1 MSTPVS
7 TTTDLVPERPEP
19 RAFEE
24 IDRSTLGQPIKG
36 PSALGPDF
44 RRMLA
49 LAWTMATAEFKLRFY
64 GSALGYLW
72 QLARPM
78 LLFGVLLLV
87 FTVVVRLGND
97 VELYAP
103 TLLLG
108 IVLFT
113 YFSEA
118 TAGAVTAMVDRENLV
133 RKIDFP
139 RLAVPLSVVIT
150 ATFNF
155 VLNMVPVIIVL
166 VVMGAEIRWTWL
178 EIIPLAMVLAVL
190 SIGIATILSA
200 AYVRARDVQP
210 IWDVVLQ
217 AMFYASGVLVPVQAI
232 TSQFGDTIA
241 RILMFNPFSAILQQA
256 RHALVAP
263 SHPTALDA
271 AGAWWV
277 LLIPTAITVA
287 LVLGGFRY
295 FNREAPRIAER
306 L

>member
-1 MSTPVS
+1 MST
-7 TTTDLVPERPEP
+7 THAARTAPEP
-19 RAFEE
+19 RTLEA
-24 IDRSTLGQPIKG
+24 IDRSELGAPIKG
-36 PSALGPDF
+36 PSALGPDL
-44 RRMLA
+44 RRMLG
-49 LAWTMATAEFKLRFY
+49 LAWTMATSEFKLRFY
-64 GSALGYLW
+64 GSALGYVW

-155 VLNMVPVIIVL
+155 LLNMIPVVIVL
-166 VVMGAEIRWTWL
+166 LAMGAEVRWTWL
-178 EIIPLAMVLAVL
+178 EIFPLTIALAVL
-190 SIGIATILSA
+190 SIGIAMILAA
-200 AYVRARDVQP
+200 AYVRFRDVQP
-210 IWDVVLQ
+210 IWEVVLQ

-232 TSQFGDTIA
+232 QAKFGDKIE
-241 RILMFNPFSAILQQA
+241 RILMFNPFSVVLQQS
-256 RHALVAP
+256 RHALIAP
-263 SHPTALDA
+263 SHPSALDS

-277 LLIPTAITVA
+277 LLIPLTITVI
-287 LVLGGFRY
+287 LVVGGFRF

>member
-1 MSTPVS
+1 MSTTDTTTPVPVRRLTDIDVS
-7 TTTDLVPERPEP
+7 TLP
-19 RAFEE
+19 A
-24 IDRSTLGQPIKG
+24 PIKG
-36 PSALGPDF
+36 PSAMGSDL
-44 RRMLA
+44 RRMFG
-49 LAWTMATAEFKLRFY
+49 LAWTIAVSDFKLRFY
-64 GSALGYLW
+64 GSALGYFW

-78 LLFGVLLLV
+78 LLFGVLMVV

-113 YFSEA
+113 YFSDA
-118 TAGAVTAMVDRENLV
+118 TGGAVSAMLVRENLV

-139 RLAVPLSVVIT
+139 RLAIPLSIVLT

-155 VLNMVPVIIVL
+155 ALNLIPVFAFLLI
-166 VVMGAEIRWTWL
+166 MGAEVRWTWL
-178 EIIPLAMVLAVL
+178 EIIPLAAALALL
-190 SIGIATILSA
+190 SIGIAMILSA
-200 AYVRARDVQP
+200 AYVRFRDVQP
-210 IWDVVLQ
+210 IWEVFLQ

-232 TSQFGDTIA
+232 QEQFGDTIE

-263 SHPTALDA
+263 SHPTALES

-277 LLIPTAITVA
+277 LLIPLGITLA
-287 LVLGGFRY
+287 LLAVGFRF

>member
-1 MSTPVS
+1 MSTPV
-7 TTTDLVPERPEP
+7 TTQSDVLPDRPAA
-19 RAFEE
+19 RSFDE
-24 IDRSTLGQPIKG
+24 IERSTLGAPIKG
-36 PSALGPDF
+36 PSAMGPDF

-78 LLFGVLLLV
+78 LLFGVLLVV
-87 FTVVVRLGND
+87 FTIVVRLGNT

-103 TLLLG
+103 TLLFG

-118 TAGAVTAMVDRENLV
+118 TAGAVSAMVDRENLV

-155 VLNMVPVIIVL
+155 VLNMVPVLIVL
-166 VVMGAEIRWTWL
+166 IAMGAEIRWTWL
-178 EIIPLAMVLAVL
+178 ELVPLAMALALL
-190 SIGIATILSA
+190 SIGIAMILSA

-210 IWDVVLQ
+210 IWEVFLQ

-232 TSQFGDTIA
+232 QSQFGDTIA
-241 RILMFNPFSAILQQA
+241 RILMFNPFSVVLQQS
-256 RHALVAP
+256 RHAVVA
-263 SHPTALDA
+263 SHPSAVEA
-271 AGAWWV
+271 AGSWWV
-277 LLIPTAITVA
+277 LLVPLMITIA
-287 LVLGGFRY
+287 LLIGGFRY

>member
-1 MSTPVS
+1 MSTTQTVVR
-7 TTTDLVPERPEP
+7 TAPEP
-19 RAFEE
+19 RDFDD
-24 IDRSTLGQPIKG
+24 IDRAELGQPIKG
-36 PSALGPDF
+36 PSALGPDL
-44 RRMLA
+44 RRMLG
-49 LAWTMATAEFKLRFY
+49 LAWTIATSEFKLRFY

-78 LLFGVLLLV
+78 LLFGVLLVV

-155 VLNMVPVIIVL
+155 LLNMIPVIVVL
-166 VVMGAEIRWTWL
+166 LVMGADVRWTWL
-178 EIIPLAMVLAVL
+178 EIIPLTVALALL
-190 SIGIATILSA
+190 SIGVAMVLSA
-200 AYVRARDVQP
+200 AYVRFRDVQP
-210 IWDVVLQ
+210 IWDVVMQ
-217 AMFYASGVLVPVQAI
+217 ALFYASGVLVPVQAI
-232 TSQFGDTIA
+232 QAQFGDKIE
-241 RILMFNPFSAILQQA
+241 RILMFNPFSVVLQQS
-256 RHALVAP
+256 RHALIAP
-263 SHPTALDA
+263 SHPSALDS

-277 LLIPTAITVA
+277 LLVPLAIT
-287 LVLGGFRY
+287 LLLLFGGFRY
-295 FNREAPRIAER
+295 FNREAPRSAER

>member
-1 MSTPVS
+1 MS
-7 TTTDLVPERPEP
+7 TTTDLARTAPEP
-19 RAFEE
+19 RKFEE
-24 IDRSTLGQPIKG
+24 IERSRLGTPTKG
-36 PSALGPDF
+36 PSALGPDLG
-44 RRMLA
+44 RMLG
-49 LAWTMATAEFKLRFY
+49 LAWTIAISEFKLRFY

-155 VLNMVPVIIVL
+155 VLNMIPVIIVL
-166 VVMGAEIRWTWL
+166 LVMGADIRWTWL
-178 EIIPLAMVLAVL
+178 EIIPLAAALALL
-190 SIGIATILSA
+190 SIAIAMILSA
-200 AYVRARDVQP
+200 AYVRFRDVQP
-210 IWDVVLQ
+210 IWEVVLQ

-232 TSQFGDTIA
+232 QAKFGEKIE
-241 RILMFNPFSAILQQA
+241 RILMFNPFSVVLQQS
-256 RHALVAP
+256 RHALIAP
-263 SHPTALDA
+263 SHPSALDA

-277 LLIPTAITVA
+277 LLIPLAITLA
-287 LVLGGFRY
+287 LIFGGFRY